1 MEGILATDTPHWSV
15 VYSSAVATALA
26 QKEAFAVVDD
36 LDTAA
41 GSVTFTC
48 FEEKPLVE
56 LTVQME
62 VNR

>member
-1 MEGILATDTPHWSV
+1 MI
-15 VYSSAVATALA
+15 
-26 QKEAFAVVDD
+26 DD

-48 FEEKPLVE
+48 FEEKPAVG
-56 LTVQME
+56 LTIQLE